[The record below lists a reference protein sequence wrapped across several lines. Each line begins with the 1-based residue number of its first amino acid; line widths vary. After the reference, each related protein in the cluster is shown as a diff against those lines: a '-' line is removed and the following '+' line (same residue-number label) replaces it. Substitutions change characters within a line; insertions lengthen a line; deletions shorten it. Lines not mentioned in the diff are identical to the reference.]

1 MLGYYGTLRLRDYWT
16 ASIAALKALMQ
27 AVACFG
33 VFLNMDYGF
42 AIARFVQN
50 FSVPSQLYLMA
61 TSHVLLLFIGSML
74 EDPEIVRW
82 SNFLEVK
89 ERISSTW

>member
-1 MLGYYGTLRLRDYWT
+1 
-16 ASIAALKALMQ
+16 
-27 AVACFG
+27 
-33 VFLNMDYGF
+33 
-42 AIARFVQN
+42 
-50 FSVPSQLYLMA
+50 MA

-82 SNFLEVK
+82 NNFLEVK